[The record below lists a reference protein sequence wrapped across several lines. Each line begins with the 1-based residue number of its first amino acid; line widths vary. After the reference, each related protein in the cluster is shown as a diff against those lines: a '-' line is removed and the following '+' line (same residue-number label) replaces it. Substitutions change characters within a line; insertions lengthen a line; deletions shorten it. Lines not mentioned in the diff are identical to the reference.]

1 MKKRSKAETERFYRE
16 LIAEH
21 ARSGL
26 TIREFATRRG
36 VPTGT
41 MSFWRFE
48 LKRRDALRAKRKA
61 RRRPSFLPVKVVD
74 AVKPTEP
81 AAQPPKKTAGGYEV
95 VLGRDRVVRVPLDF
109 DEERVAALVRVV
121 ASC

>member
-1 MKKRSKAETERFYRE
+1 MKKRSKAETERFYRA

-26 TIREFATRRG
+26 TIREFAARRG

-41 MSFWRFE
+41 LSFWRFE

-61 RRRPSFLPVKVVD
+61 KRKPSFLPVKVVE
-74 AVKPTEP
+74 AAQPAEP
-81 AAQPPKKTAGGYEV
+81 AAQLPRKTAGGYEL

-109 DEERVAALVRVV
+109 DEGRVAALVRVV